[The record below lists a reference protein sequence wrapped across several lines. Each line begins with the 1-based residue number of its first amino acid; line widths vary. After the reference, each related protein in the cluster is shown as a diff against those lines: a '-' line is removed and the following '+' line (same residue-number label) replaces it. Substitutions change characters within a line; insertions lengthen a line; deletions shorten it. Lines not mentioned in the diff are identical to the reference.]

1 MLAQSLDGASTNA
14 IGSAPDG
21 AHLNNANMLVL
32 PDGFPGLMQMYL
44 FGPANRYDGAMD
56 ASVVYHEYAHGL
68 SERLVTDAQGYGALD
83 GAQAGAVSEGTSDF
97 YAMDYL
103 VGSQVVADTRHAG
116 RGAGRALAADRPEP
130 QGRRRPCAPR
140 GSTARW
146 GPSTPTHCPGAGPGS
161 AAGPGA
167 YDYGDFGRVLG
178 APGDPRRRR
187 DLGPDA
193 VGRPARADRG
203 LRDRRGLWRARAPT

>member
-14 IGSAPDG
+14 AGSAPDG

-130 QGRRRPCAPR
+130 QGRRGRAHRGARLHDGDRRRRRLPGGGTRARPR
-140 GSTARW
+140 GRAPTTTATSAACSARRR
-146 GPSTPTHCPGAGPGS
+146 STPTARSG
-161 AAGPGA
+161 
-167 YDYGDFGRVLG
+167 
-178 APGDPRRRR
+178 PRRC
-187 DLGPDA
+187 GTSGA
-193 VGRPARADRG
+193 S
-203 LRDRRGLWRARAPT
+203 